1 MSVKGYFYFFSKY
14 YSEKKVVVFFF
25 FKYLSPFLVLYSDE
39 Y

>member
-14 YSEKKVVVFFF
+14 YSEKKVVGFFF
-25 FKYLSPFLVLYSDE
+25 LKYLSPFLVLYSDE